1 MEKRTNTA
9 RWIESAGRWQI
20 NVQRDGRRRSFY
32 SSTPGRKGQREANAK
47 ADAWLVDGIEK
58 AGRRVSELYVEYIAS
73 QKENTSRSH
82 WRGVVSRYNTH
93 IGPQI
98 GHKRLDKL
106 TEQDLQN
113 IINRAYSKKGL
124 AAKTLGNIR
133 ADLVSFLRFC
143 RRANAA
149 TLNPEGLLIPA
160 SAKRPQKS
168 VVPPADLLKLFNV
181 DTTLYRGKRAPEPYI
196 HAFRLEVLTG
206 MRPGEIMG
214 LRWENV
220 RSGEIHLH
228 RAVNYFGE
236 VTQGKNKNAVRCI
249 TLSALAAAELE
260 AQRTLTGD
268 LDSVFEISSEQT
280 YYRHWLRCLEANGMQ
295 RVTPYELR
303 HTFVSI
309 AKQLPEGMVKSI
321 VGHSQSM
328 DTFGVYGHE
337 IQGDAG
343 ETAKRINNIFSGLLG
358 LDSKAG
364 QKGG

>member
-1 MEKRTNTA
+1 MERRTNTA

-58 AGRRVSELYVEYIAS
+58 AGRRVSELYAEYIAS
-73 QKENTSRSH
+73 QKESTSRSH

-98 GHKRLDKL
+98 GHKRIDKL
-106 TEQDLQN
+106 TEQDLQD
-113 IINRAYSKKGL
+113 IINRAYARQGL

-149 TLNPEGLLIPA
+149 TLTPEGLTIPA
-160 SAKRPQKS
+160 SAKRPHKS
-168 VVPPADLLKLFNV
+168 VVLPADLLKLFNV
-181 DTTLYRGKRAPEPYI
+181 ETTLFRGQRVPEPYI

-206 MRPGEIMG
+206 LRPGEIAG
-214 LRWENV
+214 LTWQDICQ
-220 RSGEIHLH
+220 GEIHLH
-228 RAVNYFGE
+228 QAINYFGE
-236 VTQGKNKNAVRCI
+236 ITQGKNKNAVRCVV
-249 TLSALAAAELE
+249 LSALAAAELE
-260 AQRTLTGD
+260 AQREITGGEA
-268 LDSVFEISSEQT
+268 SVFAISSQQT
-280 YYRHWLRCLEANGMQ
+280 YYKHWLRYLASNDMK

-337 IQGDAG
+337 IEGDAS
-343 ETAKRINNIFSGLLG
+343 ETAERINSIFTGLLG
-358 LDSKAG
+358 RNG
-364 QKGG
+364 